1 MNYRKAILIHAYAL
15 PLLMA
20 VVVAA
25 AILFGLTRFTSGQQE
40 KIADYQ
46 QYTSLNQQ
54 VLNAE
59 SFVAGK
65 RDLAAAWHAGLEGEF
80 QTRLNQRLPAILG
93 RFESGSLEQTLQ
105 SRPSGSGGLGVAGG
119 QPHSRWQLEFRG
131 HFEPMQLALLELEN
145 SLPQMQLETLNIQTT
160 GDDQLDFRCSYTV
173 WETPSNP

>member
-1 MNYRKAILIHAYAL
+1 MNYHKAILIHAYAL

-20 VVVAA
+20 VVIAA

-40 KIADYQ
+40 RKMDYQ
-46 QYTSLNQQ
+46 QFTTLSAQ
-54 VLNAE
+54 VRVAE
-59 SFVAGK
+59 QVVAEK

-173 WETPSNP
+173 WEIPSNP